1 MQSIK
6 QELDEF
12 MEEKSFGLLNTKNY
26 HLFLRAGG
34 LVGAGGLFWE
44 SLAAPL
50 LCSSVN
56 MCRDPQ
62 DIGLDGPTRGSYIL
76 SNHCPEMEPQTA
88 QLPGNI
94 AHRVLAQGE
103 PRAPRPQALQPN
115 LCHELIQLC
124 HHEVVPSPLVL
135 REQLIITH

>member
-26 HLFLRAGG
+26 HLFLSAGG

-56 MCRDPQ
+56 ICCDPQ
-62 DIGLDGPTRGSYIL
+62 DIGRDEPTRGSHIL
-76 SNHCPEMEPQTA
+76 SNHCPEMKPQTG
-88 QLPGNI
+88 QVPGNI

-103 PRAPRPQALQPN
+103 PRTRRHR
-115 LCHELIQLC
+115 LC
-124 HHEVVPSPLVL
+124 SP
-135 REQLIITH
+135 TWAMS